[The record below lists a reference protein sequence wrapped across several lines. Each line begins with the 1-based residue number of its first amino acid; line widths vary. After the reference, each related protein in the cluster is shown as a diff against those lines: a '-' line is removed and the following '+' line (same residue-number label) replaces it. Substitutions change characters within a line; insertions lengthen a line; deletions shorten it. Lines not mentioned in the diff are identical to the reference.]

1 MVRCENCGKRNPDPI
16 CASCLHYKK
25 KQDQKAAAEAAK
37 GGEAPTPRPGPD
49 MDELRDRMRRIEEG
63 LRE

>member
-1 MVRCENCGKRNPDPI
+1 MVRCENCGKRNPDPL

-25 KQDQKAAAEAAK
+25 KQAQKEAAEAAK
-37 GGEAPTPRPGPD
+37 GVEAPASRPAPD
-49 MDELRDRMRRIEEG
+49 KDELRDRMRRIEEG